1 MWLKD
6 NLNREAQIN
15 GFWKNKKIVTQ
26 LYGATGIFRAAP
38 LKKIKKCWFLAFEA
52 NSAI

>member
-26 LYGATGIFRAAP
+26 LYGAALQASSELFRSK
-38 LKKIKKCWFLAFEA
+38 LEA
-52 NSAI
+52 GKN